1 MKTWRITL
9 PNSIKVTE
17 YNLKDYVLNKYGEEI
32 IVKSLGDIQFLNLMT
47 FTNTKEN
54 TNTYEI
60 TYQEIIDTELAED
73 IYNMEERIR
82 VGL

>member
-17 YNLKDYVLNKYGEEI
+17 YNLKDYVLNKYDEEI

>member
-17 YNLKDYVLNKYGEEI
+17 YNLKDYVLNKYDEEI
-32 IVKSLGDIQFLNLMT
+32 IVKSLGDIQFLNLIT